1 LYSRIIIYNFM
12 LRADQWLQLWRVRQ
26 PVPVWQCRHLFG
38 VRIVLLRWRIVY
50 IRR

>member
-1 LYSRIIIYNFM
+1 MSLFRNFM
-12 LRADQWLQLWRVRQ
+12 LHADQWLRQ

-38 VRIVLLRWRIVY
+38 VRIVLLRWRTIY